1 MFIININ
8 SRIKKN
14 TALANEEKDLAKD
27 QRQAIIELRERITQE
42 TKSATEDQ
50 EKKIGLIIARL
61 QVLINNQYMHCSFYM
76 YCIWCLHY
84 SNK

>member
-84 SNK
+84 SSK